1 MTKKEIELPIN
12 QTPAGDKALNAQVLQ
27 TRKVNAHSQVRGF
40 VKYTVR
46 KWVYDE
52 NGPLVGVDGKR
63 GYYQK
68 PKVIDQKKFNVDF
81 ESLTPEQKA
90 WIDNLL
96 TNDGRD
102 KIHVDMYTTT
112 SKSGSG
118 FNYIGLSENVSA
130 PNASDT
136 SLTGEIT
143 TNGLARI
150 QATTRSH
157 TTGTNTSTIQHT
169 FTASGAF
176 TAVQKAALFNDAGP
190 PVNGTMG
197 HENTFT
203 SVALQTNDQLQVS
216 WTITAG

>member
-12 QTPAGDKALNAQVLQ
+12 QTPAGDAPLKAQVLQ
-27 TRKVNAHSQVRGF
+27 TRKVPTHAPVRGF
-40 VKYTVR
+40 VKYTIR
-46 KWVYDE
+46 KWVYDK

-63 GYYQK
+63 GRYEQPKIISHAVFNQDNLSPAQK
-68 PKVIDQKKFNVDF
+68 
-81 ESLTPEQKA
+81 E

-96 TNDGRD
+96 TNGGRD
-102 KIHVDMYTTT
+102 EIHVDMYTTT

-118 FNYIGLSENVSA
+118 FNYIGLSENASA

-176 TAVQKAALFNDAGP
+176 TAVQKAALFDDAGP
-190 PVNGTMG
+190 PVNGVMG

-203 SVALQTNDQLQVS
+203 PVALQTNDQLQVT

>member
-1 MTKKEIELPIN
+1 MEKEIKVPI
-12 QTPAGDKALNAQVLQ
+12 QQMPAGDGPVQMVKTNV
-27 TRKVNAHSQVRGF
+27 RKVNAHSSVRGF
-40 VKYTVR
+40 VQYKVR
-46 KWVYDE
+46 KWVYDD

-63 GYYQK
+63 GYYEK
-68 PKVIDQKKFNVDF
+68 PKVVGVAQFNQDFINTYEAQK
-81 ESLTPEQKA
+81 
-90 WIDNLL
+90 WWDNLL

-102 KIHVDMYTTT
+102 EIHVDMYTTT

-118 FNYIGLSENVSA
+118 FNYIGLSENASA
-130 PNASDT
+130 PAATDT
-136 SLTGEIT
+136 ALTGEIT
-143 TNGLARI
+143 TNGLARV

-176 TAVQKAALFNDAGP
+176 TAVQKAALFDAAGP
-190 PVNGTMG
+190 PVAGVMG

-203 SVALQTNDQLQVS
+203 SVALQINDQLQVT